1 MQREGG
7 LVDCAS
13 RVNCKLTTDSGA
25 EASNACERQ
34 IHQYLP
40 LLTAPIFPLVRGLD
54 VLLLNMV

>member
-1 MQREGG
+1 M
-7 LVDCAS
+7 DCAS

-34 IHQYLP
+34 IHQYVP